1 MIQDFA
7 FTEKFTAKIDVKKV
21 IGYFTGIP
29 RSVILDSSLYN
40 EDAGRFTIIGFD
52 PCMFFTSKGR
62 EMAIQTGER
71 KDNITGDPFTYLR
84 SLMKKYELVPQND
97 GLPFH
102 GGYMGYF
109 SYDLVGF
116 IEKIETK
123 SCDDL
128 KINDIELGLYNKAI
142 IFDHMAGEIFIVVSS
157 IGIRQKIK
165 TEMTKNL
172 YEISSLLSSIA
183 DQNEKAQSDS
193 GTKQQSTEKIKSNK
207 DICSNFNKET
217 YMDIVQ
223 KAREHIRNGDI
234 FQVNLSQRFE
244 TDINRT
250 PGELYISLRNCSPAP
265 FCAFLNFEDVQVL
278 SSSPE
283 RYLKIDGRYIE
294 TRPIK
299 GTRPRGCDKQS
310 DDAMKKELLESPKE
324 RAELTMIVDLERN
337 DLGRIC
343 EFGSVDVK
351 SHFIIEE
358 YANVFHAVS
367 TVTGIIKEGK
377 DIIDCI
383 CATFPGGSITGAP
396 KVRAMEIIEELEPV
410 KRGIYTGAIGYIG
423 FDGRA
428 DLNIA
433 IRTIIIKGGRAYY
446 NVGGGIVWDSIPED
460 EYFET
465 LHKGTKMLEVLTGG

>member
-7 FTEKFTAKIDVKKV
+7 ITEIYTDKIDVKKV
-21 IGYFTGIP
+21 IRYFSGIP
-29 RSVILDSSLYN
+29 WSVILDSSLHN
-40 EDAGRFTIIGFD
+40 GDIGRFTIIGFD
-52 PCMFFTSKGR
+52 PCMFFTSKGYNIT
-62 EMAIQTGER
+62 IQTGEKSER
-71 KDNITGDPFTYLR
+71 FTGYPFEFLR
-84 SLMKKYELVPQND
+84 SWIKKYELPPQND
-97 GLPFH
+97 NLPFH
-102 GGYMGYF
+102 GGCMGYF
-109 SYDLVGF
+109 SYDLVDF

-128 KINDIELGLYNKAI
+128 QINDIELGLYNKVI
-142 IFDHMAGEIFIVVSS
+142 IFDHITDEIFMIASS
-157 IGIRQKIK
+157 IGIRKKILTK
-165 TEMTKNL
+165 TRENL
-172 YEISSLLSSIA
+172 FGIRLLLSDIA
-183 DQNEKAQSDS
+183 KQNQKTDHNIEKVR
-193 GTKQQSTEKIKSNK
+193 EKNK
-207 DICSNFNKET
+207 IRSNFNKET

-244 TDINRT
+244 AKINKT
-250 PGELYISLRNCSPAP
+250 PGELYISLRECSPAP
-265 FCAFLNFEDVQVL
+265 FCAFLNFDDVKVL

-299 GTRPRGCDKQS
+299 GTRPRGRDKKS
-310 DDAMKKELLESPKE
+310 DDMMKRELLESPKE

-343 EFGSVDVK
+343 EFGSVNVK
-351 SHFIIEE
+351 SHFVIEE

-367 TVTGIIKEGK
+367 IVTGMIKEGK

-383 CATFPGGSITGAP
+383 LATFPGGSITGAP
-396 KVRAMEIIEELEPV
+396 KIRAMEIIEEHEPV

-423 FDGRA
+423 FDGKA

-433 IRTIIIKGGRAYY
+433 IRTIIIKGNTAYY
-446 NVGGGIVWDSIPED
+446 NVGGGIVWDSVPED
-460 EYFET
+460 EYYET
-465 LHKGTKMLEVLTGG
+465 LHKGTKMLEVLTGGQ